1 MSNERRIYKY
11 QGTLIGDDR
20 VDSIDI
26 DKLNTITPYLSYNSD
41 TNTFD
46 IGSSLVVDGD
56 FEIGN
61 NLKVDGQAIF
71 NTDIKSYN
79 GAGLFL
85 YDNVGGNE
93 NVNIWADVS
102 GQVLYIDYGNEGN
115 PDLDVSVQIPL
126 SSNSTVLTT
135 NNTKT
140 IFGNQSIYTE
150 DGTTNIDL
158 YVYTLKL
165 SASFG
170 GGMGYIYIDYQTS
183 DNNNN
188 VEVNSVTKFTT
199 LTKATEGSIISCIC
213 SKETGDG
220 VTVIGNNIRYENGVW
235 YVYRNDTKYSYSYQG
250 QVSNA
255 TITNC
260 SQLKKRTV

>member
-1 MSNERRIYKY
+1 MA
-11 QGTLIGDDR
+11 
-20 VDSIDI
+20 I
-26 DKLNTITPYLSYNSD
+26 DKNPRQITRLRVEDQKNLERFINTSTYESSS
-41 TNTFD
+41 NT
-46 IGSSLVVDGD
+46 
-56 FEIGN
+56 FEIGT
-61 NLKVDGQAIF
+61 NLKVDGSTKF
-71 NTDIKSYN
+71 NKGITIMN
-79 GAGLFL
+79 ELEPIITT
-85 YDNVGGNE
+85 YD
-93 NVNIWADVS
+93 
-102 GQVLYIDYGNEGN
+102 NEGN
-115 PDLDVSVQIPL
+115 PVNIILEQPDTITILSKNVVTNIPL
-126 SSNSTVLTT
+126 GWEDGIVVKDINL
-135 NNTKT
+135 KT

-150 DGTTNIDL
+150 DGTGNIDL

-235 YVYRNDTKYSYSYQG
+235 YVYRNDTKYSSSYQG